1 MVLSEMHVSTHVS
14 ITRGRWLGSNYFRVK
29 APVKFKT
36 ITAADA
42 SCKKHNREASWESSS
57 RTDDAVAFFYAQHSR
72 ITRESITV
80 PWGPLANMSLNINE
94 SIVRSVN
101 VSSNA

>member
-14 ITRGRWLGSNYFRVK
+14 ITQGQMARIELF
-29 APVKFKT
+29 
-36 ITAADA
+36 
-42 SCKKHNREASWESSS
+42 SCKSPCIVQNNYSCKRHNREASWESSS
-57 RTDDAVAFFYAQHSR
+57 RTDNAVAFFYAQHSR

-94 SIVRSVN
+94 SIVCSVD